1 MDDYY
6 FKTIEI
12 KDDFT
17 MLPNDYLEKKK
28 ITHFTDT
35 QQAIMTVIERFSLGF
50 QKKDRIDLSIND
62 FADKTGRERKSV
74 IRALNEL
81 KDRQIIILY
90 GKTKKRVNIYGINF
104 NYSLWDKKDSI
115 KKDSVKNG
123 TIKNVTKVSVKNDTK
138 VSVKNDTTYKYINK
152 NKYIY
157 NNSPQKS
164 HYDFEELEREIKEP
178 EPIERTGVLFLQ
190 NRTQTEEP
198 GQIRTEQ
205 NKKDG

>member
-115 KKDSVKNG
+115 KKDSVKND
-123 TIKNVTKVSVKNDTK
+123 TIKNDTK

-178 EPIERTGVLFLQ
+178 KTKQPEPIERTGEYPEINF
-190 NRTQTEEP
+190 
-198 GQIRTEQ
+198 
-205 NKKDG
+205 

>member
-115 KKDSVKNG
+115 KKDSVKND
-123 TIKNVTKVSVKNDTK
+123 TIKNDTKVSVKNDTK

-178 EPIERTGVLFLQ
+178 KTKQPEPIERTGEYPEINF
-190 NRTQTEEP
+190 
-198 GQIRTEQ
+198 
-205 NKKDG
+205 